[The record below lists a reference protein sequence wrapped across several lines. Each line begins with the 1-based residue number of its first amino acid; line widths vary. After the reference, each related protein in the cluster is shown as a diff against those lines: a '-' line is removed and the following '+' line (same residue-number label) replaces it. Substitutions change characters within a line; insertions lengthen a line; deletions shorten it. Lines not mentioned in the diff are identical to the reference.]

1 MKKRIKWLFIL
12 IAVVSVLGIL
22 NAGYLAWTALI
33 GVSPTCNFIHGCA
46 EVAASPYST
55 VLGVPLALF
64 GVLFY
69 AMIFGFSLWRIVVPS
84 APALKYIFPLSIL
97 GFLLS
102 LYFLYLQAFV
112 INAFCE
118 YCLFSLFDA
127 TVIFI
132 ISTYLW
138 MTRKK
143 EGSIEKIEQS

>member
-1 MKKRIKWLFIL
+1 MEKRIRWIFVLVA
-12 IAVVSVLGIL
+12 AVAVLGIA

-33 GVSPTCNFIHGCA
+33 GVPPTCNFIHGCA

-69 AMIFGFSLWRIVVPS
+69 VMIFGFAVWRIIIPD
-84 APALKYIFPLSIL
+84 APVLKYVFPLSAL

-112 INAFCE
+112 IGAFCE

-127 TVIFI
+127 TVLFI

-138 MTRKK
+138 MSRNK
-143 EGSIEKIEQS
+143 EGTIEKLEQS